1 VPPPSPGHRPFSFA
15 APRLSGV
22 ASPHAALKR
31 RAISPLREAM
41 KKLVAA
47 FAALLMINTQ
57 AAQAQSILR
66 DAETE
71 SLFADMTRPI
81 IVAAGLNPKDVRI

>member
-1 VPPPSPGHRPFSFA
+1 MIERTGQMDFACVGMTMSALNVPPPSPGHRPFSFA

-31 RAISPLREAM
+31 RAISPIREAM

-57 AAQAQSILR
+57 AA
-66 DAETE
+66 
-71 SLFADMTRPI
+71 
-81 IVAAGLNPKDVRI
+81 